1 MSVMM
6 IKMMM
11 MMMGPDDDHDDGFV
25 NRDDDLP
32 TRGRQVLVRIFAA
45 CFNKTGWFVK
55 HQP

>member
-1 MSVMM
+1 M

-45 CFNKTGWFVK
+45 CFNKTG
-55 HQP
+55 